1 MLPLKKLDVKMAKK
15 GDKYK
20 CDDCGLVIVVE
31 DPCGC
36 TACDLICCGKQ
47 MKTVKPVAKKK

>member
-1 MLPLKKLDVKMAKK
+1 MAKK

-20 CDDCGLVIVVE
+20 CDDCGLVVVVE

-36 TACDLICCGKQ
+36 TACDLICCGSQ
-47 MKTVKPVAKKK
+47 MKAVKPEAKKAVKKK